1 VELAKAP
8 ASSSSG
14 SGRLAFGIRELDRA
28 FGGGIVPGAVALVAG
43 EPGIGKSTLLL
54 QASAEVAGALSPV
67 LYVTGEESTEQIR
80 LRSRRLGISGDGLFL
95 LATDLADD
103 VVSEIERAK
112 PGLVVVDSI
121 QALARS
127 DVDGAQGS
135 LTQVRGCANLL
146 IGIAKA
152 SGVPII
158 LSGHVTKDGSIAG
171 PKLLEHMV
179 DVVLQL
185 EGESG
190 GAMRLLRATKNR
202 FGPTSEIGVFEM
214 RSDGLGE
221 VEDPSRSFLSQ
232 RRASLSGSAVAS
244 LIEGTRPLLVEVQAL
259 TSASSLPSPR
269 RVATGVDMG
278 RVMLV
283 VAVLS
288 KRLGLPLGGQDIVVN
303 VAGGLRVKEPAADL
317 AVALAIASSLLDL
330 PVEASLAAAGEV
342 GLAGELRAVPQVQR
356 RAAEAARLG
365 FDGCLVPAA
374 GGAAGGEVS
383 GAVRPVD
390 TLEEAISVAMPGARA
405 AGSGRAVGSRRS
417 GTRA

>member
-1 VELAKAP
+1 MELATAR
-8 ASSSSG
+8 ASPSA
-14 SGRLAFGIRELDRA
+14 RLVFGIRELDRA
-28 FGGGIVPGAVALVAG
+28 FGGGIVAGTVALIAG

-54 QASAEVAGALSPV
+54 QASAEAASPSSPV
-67 LYVTGEESTEQIR
+67 LYVTGEESAEQIR
-80 LRSRRLGISGDGLFL
+80 LRSRRLGISGEGLFV
-95 LATDLADD
+95 LAADLADD
-103 VVSEIERAK
+103 VAVEIERVK
-112 PGLVVVDSI
+112 PGLVIVDSI

-135 LTQVRGCANLL
+135 LAQVRGCADLL
-146 IGIAKA
+146 IGMAKT
-152 SGVPII
+152 SGVPVV
-158 LSGHVTKDGSIAG
+158 LSGHVTKDGAIAG

-185 EGESG
+185 EGEPG
-190 GAMRLLRATKNR
+190 GTMRLLRATKNR
-202 FGPTSEIGVFEM
+202 FGPTNEIGVFEM
-214 RSDGLGE
+214 RSDGLGQ

-259 TSASSLPSPR
+259 TSRSSLPSPR

-278 RVMLV
+278 RLMLV

-288 KRLGLPLGGQDIVVN
+288 KRLGLPLGEQDIVVN

-317 AVALAIASSLLDL
+317 AVALAIASSLLDR
-330 PVEASLAAAGEV
+330 PVKASLAAAGEV
-342 GLAGELRAVPQVQR
+342 GLAGELRSVPQVER

-374 GGAAGGEVS
+374 AGAADRELPAGVL
-383 GAVRPVD
+383 PVD
-390 TLEEAISVAMPGARA
+390 TLEDAISAAMPGGIA
-405 AGSGRAVGSRRS
+405 ALS
-417 GTRA
+417 